1 MHLNLR
7 RARAVAATLLAG
19 LAVAAIPAAADAQ
32 PLQNVAIT
40 TQASDGTLVLD
51 VSGGSTANGAP
62 VIQWYGSYAGNQ
74 RWNLADDGHGN
85 QTIVN
90 QKSGK
95 CLTTDGVAGHQLYQW
110 TCNGSPL
117 QVWSGNLTDSFHFY
131 KLTNPSSGLSMDV
144 NGGSR
149 WAGAAIIAWYPN
161 NASNQ
166 KFTYYQ
172 LF

>member
-7 RARAVAATLLAG
+7 RMRALGAALVAT
-19 LAVAAIPAAADAQ
+19 LAVAVIPAVADAQ
-32 PLQNVAIT
+32 PLQNVAIPT
-40 TQASDGTLVLD
+40 EASDGTLVLD

-62 VIQWYGSYAGNQ
+62 VIQWYGSFAGNQ
-74 RWNLADDGHGN
+74 RWNLADDGHGH

-95 CLTTDGVAGHQLYQW
+95 CLTTDGFAGHQLYQW
-110 TCNGSPL
+110 TCNGSAL
-117 QVWSGNLTDSFHFY
+117 QVWSGNFKDSFTFSG
-131 KLTNPSSGLSMDV
+131 LTNPSSGLSMDV

-161 NASNQ
+161 NGPNQ